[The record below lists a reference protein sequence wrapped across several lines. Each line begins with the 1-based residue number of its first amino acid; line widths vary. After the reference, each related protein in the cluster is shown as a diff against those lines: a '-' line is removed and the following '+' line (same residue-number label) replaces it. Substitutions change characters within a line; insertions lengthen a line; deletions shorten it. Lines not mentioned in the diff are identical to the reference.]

1 MAKKDLQPGDTL
13 DAIGEYAYRAW
24 IMTYEGATAS
34 QAIPC
39 GLLENGKVTK
49 RIRKGELITYGNAAV
64 DQASRIVALRKRQDE
79 LLARIN

>member
-1 MAKKDLQPGDTL
+1 
-13 DAIGEYAYRAW
+13 
-24 IMTYEGATAS
+24 MTYEGAAAA

-49 RIRKGELITYGNAAV
+49 PIKKGELITYGNAAV

-79 LLARIN
+79 LLAGFN